1 MSIFE
6 ICSERGKGEKAY
18 DLLGGESSELSVQQ
32 STIRGLKEVCELF
45 GVWCFLGDKNSQ
57 LRFIRIDDSVC
68 DCNSSFFSQSF
79 VLSRSHSRIWKK
91 QSL

>member
-32 STIRGLKEVCELF
+32 STIRGLKEVSDFFCAC
-45 GVWCFLGDKNSQ
+45 GCFLGDCK
-57 LRFIRIDDSVC
+57 L
-68 DCNSSFFSQSF
+68 
-79 VLSRSHSRIWKK
+79 
-91 QSL
+91 